1 MARRRYGRRRRGHK
15 SVPVLSLAIVAG
27 QALLANAGGG
37 DIAQKVSRFAS
48 YYVALDFGSGVFDP
62 RALVIGWGPWLAKGF
77 IGKIAR
83 SVGARPRLLPG
94 LSLS

>member
-15 SVPVLSLAIVAG
+15 SVPVLSLAIVGG
-27 QALLANAGGG
+27 QIAVAMAGGG
-37 DIAQKVSRFAS
+37 NPGQMAARFAS
-48 YYVALDFGSGVFDP
+48 YYTGFDAGSGVFDP
-62 RALVIGWGPWLAKGF
+62 KALVLGWGPWLAKGF